1 MTPLSPFI
9 KFNNSKCREAMT
21 FYKECLGGELEFM
34 VIKDSPMAKDMPE
47 DKLDLI
53 MHSTLTG
60 SNWMLI
66 GSDMMQDKATIG
78 DSVGVSFSCQSEE
91 EIRSIF
97 NKLADGGDVFM
108 PVEEQFWGAL
118 FGVVTD
124 KYGVEWMLNFPNK

>member
-1 MTPLSPFI
+1 
-9 KFNNSKCREAMT
+9 MT